1 MKKSIIKRIAILA
14 ILTAISVVLKTF
26 SFGNGLHRISLFDT
40 PLILAGII
48 AGPLWGMVV
57 AFSSDFLY
65 SLLSGYSYSFIM
77 MFSALLWGAV
87 GGIFYKRKVNL
98 LVLFLV
104 VLLTSVVTTGIN
116 SIQLMLWNGVDKMIV
131 GLGVRIPTMLIKWPI
146 TTGLVYVLYKRV
158 VLVILKENVVTKQ
171 EHVS

>member
-1 MKKSIIKRIAILA
+1 
-14 ILTAISVVLKTF
+14 
-26 SFGNGLHRISLFDT
+26 
-40 PLILAGII
+40 
-48 AGPLWGMVV
+48 MVV

-116 SIQLMLWNGVDKMIV
+116 SIQLMLWNGVDK
-131 GLGVRIPTMLIKWPI
+131 
-146 TTGLVYVLYKRV
+146 
-158 VLVILKENVVTKQ
+158 
-171 EHVS
+171 